1 MRLKRKDEETVL
13 VETIAKNNKI
23 ISKLYKEMEQL
34 TKDLEYLKKN
44 QEEKNE
50 REHRMY
56 NDALEKYADF
66 IRPGEAS
73 THSSSSSTGPSTVCS
88 EYLARAPSG
97 PSRPQAVAKR
107 YSSAVLTRNL
117 CRK

>member
-1 MRLKRKDEETVL
+1 MRLKRKYKETVL
-13 VETIAKNNKI
+13 AETIAKCEKNIPN
-23 ISKLYKEMEQL
+23 LDKERREL
-34 TKDLEYLKKN
+34 DRDLEYLKKN
-44 QEEKNE
+44 QEEMNE
-50 REHRMY
+50 EMY
-56 NDALEKYADF
+56 NDTLEKYADF